1 MVCKESIRSQYANQ
15 GAGKQF
21 VLLNNLIIAT
31 TIFFQEA
38 FGCLGRGWRSRPGHG
53 GQKPRAALSG
63 VHVASPHLEAGT
75 GTSALRLP
83 GCGDGAR
90 QEPGRQSGP
99 EPQGGSGWSG
109 TAAVTLSP
117 EPATRHTAP
126 SEGGLV
132 PATGPSIEQERG

>member
-83 GCGDGAR
+83 GCGDGAER
-90 QEPGRQSGP
+90 AGAPGR
-99 EPQGGSGWSG
+99 ERLEWGSGG
-109 TAAVTLSP
+109 
-117 EPATRHTAP
+117 H
-126 SEGGLV
+126 SE
-132 PATGPSIEQERG
+132 S

>member
-38 FGCLGRGWRSRPGHG
+38 FGCLGRARPGHR